1 MKQHN
6 ARNDLPATVVG
17 IKRGAVMA
25 QVDVVLKGT
34 NYRMSSVMT
43 MDSLEAMDLKDGDTV
58 EVKIAKVGHLVK
70 YQK

>member
-34 NYRMSSVMT
+34 DYRMSSVMT
-43 MDSLEAMDLKDGDTV
+43 MDSLEAMDLKEGDTV
-58 EVKIAKVGHLVK
+58 NVVAKAVNVLLTR
-70 YQK
+70 